1 MAFAIVTSRSH
12 CILRFTSIGVLAG
25 ILGRCTGFAFPQN
38 QQQRQPTLPRQSPRF
53 TCRSYQPVLSL
64 DGSVIGRNQILPH
77 RFSSSLSFIS
87 LSSQTDTGSNTD
99 TDETSRPMNVAV
111 VGAGAVGSYYGA
123 RLWEAGHSVTF
134 YMRGEHYESSKR
146 DGLTVTSV
154 IGDIRIPA
162 DQLHTVNDTSAV
174 TTPLDWVVVALKS
187 SSLEAI
193 PDLIYPMLSLDTR
206 ILVIMNGLVEDD
218 LIKMLKERAGEKDME
233 APLECCQALYGG
245 MAVICVNRLAPGKID
260 HSFAGL
266 LAAGVACSR
275 TEDPEEDQAAF
286 EDLWAP
292 SLVKT
297 DYEQCLL
304 RGRWKKMIWNLPFNG
319 ISVAMGG
326 ITVDRIVTDPDLRRL
341 VDIVMDEVIATANAD
356 LDRKYKYG
364 IQGFEPLGD
373 TDKKMMMGLSDV
385 STSLFAKWVS
395 YF

>member
-1 MAFAIVTSRSH
+1 MTIALPILWSH
-12 CILRFTSIGVLAG
+12 CILRFTSIGVLSG

-38 QQQRQPTLPRQSPRF
+38 QQQRQRMLHQQSPRY
-53 TCRSYQPVLSL
+53 TSRLYEPVLSL
-64 DGSVIGRNQILPH
+64 RRSSTGRNQVLPH
-77 RFSSSLSFIS
+77 RIMSSLSFS
-87 LSSQTDTGSNTD
+87 SSSSSSSQTDTGSNTNM
-99 TDETSRPMNVAV
+99 DETSKLMNVAI

-123 RLWEAGHSVTF
+123 RLWEAGHAVTF

-146 DGLTVTSV
+146 DGLSVTSV
-154 IGDIRIPA
+154 DGDIRIPA

-174 TTPLDWVVVALKS
+174 TTPVDWVLVALKS

-193 PDLIYPMLSLDTR
+193 PDLIYSMLSPDTR

-218 LIKMLKERAGEKDME
+218 LIRMLKERASETDLEPGE
-233 APLECCQALYGG
+233 PLQCCRALYGG
-245 MAVICVNRLAPGKID
+245 MAVICVNRLAPGRID

-275 TEDPEEDQAAF
+275 TEDPRQDQTAF

-297 DYEQCLL
+297 DYEACLL

-326 ITVDRIVTDPDLRRL
+326 ITVDRIVTDPDLRGL
-341 VDIVMDEVIATANAD
+341 VDLIMDEVIATANAD
-356 LDRKYKYG
+356 LDRKYGK
-364 IQGFEPLGD
+364 GFDALGD
-373 TDKKMMMGLSDV
+373 TEKKLMMGLSDV
-385 STSLFAKWVS
+385 STSV
-395 YF
+395 Y